1 MTWLCSLLQQAG
13 SDGISLVCLSQG
25 LGGADAKSALWQ
37 LQFEDADPY
46 IVLWQLL
53 PCLPSSEDTVPGSCA
68 VVPGPDAGQ

>member
-1 MTWLCSLLQQAG
+1 MGFLWCASAKG
-13 SDGISLVCLSQG
+13 WEE
-25 LGGADAKSALWQ
+25 ADAKSALWQ